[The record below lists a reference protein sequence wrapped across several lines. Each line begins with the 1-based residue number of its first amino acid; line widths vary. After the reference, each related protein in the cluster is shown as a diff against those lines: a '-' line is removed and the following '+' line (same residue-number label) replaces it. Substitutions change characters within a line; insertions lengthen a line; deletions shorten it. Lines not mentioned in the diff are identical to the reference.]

1 MQNIKPTRRIAMLA
15 AVVLGV
21 VAIVVV
27 IMSIIKMSQTAPGS
41 VKITLETN
49 GGVPYKWLYEIGD
62 DSVIEYVG
70 VESKD
75 LDPGMD
81 GGSVEETYSFKA
93 LKTGE
98 TDVVFEYKDITEDG
112 GDAIETKVYHM
123 TVDDKLDISVEEK

>member
-1 MQNIKPTRRIAMLA
+1 MQNIKPTRRIAILA
-15 AVVLGV
+15 AVVLGI

-49 GGVPYKWLYEIGD
+49 GGVPYKWSYEIDD

-81 GGSVEETYSFKA
+81 GGAVEETYSFKA

-98 TDVVFEYKDITEDG
+98 TDVVFEYKDITEDD
-112 GDAIETKVYHM
+112 GDVMETKVYHV

>member
-15 AVVLGV
+15 AVVLGI

-49 GGVPYKWLYEIGD
+49 GGVPYKWSYEIDD

-81 GGSVEETYSFKA
+81 GGAVEETYSFKA

-98 TDVVFEYKDITEDG
+98 TDVVFEYKDITEDD
-112 GDAIETKVYHM
+112 GDAMETKVYHV

>member
-1 MQNIKPTRRIAMLA
+1 MQNIKTRRITMLA
-15 AVVLGV
+15 AVVLGI

-27 IMSIIKMSQTAPGS
+27 TMSIIKMSQTAPGS

-49 GGVPYKWLYEIGD
+49 GGAPYKWSYEIGD

-70 VESKD
+70 VESKN

-81 GGSVEETYSFKA
+81 GGSIEETYSFKA

-98 TDVVFEYKDITEDG
+98 TDVVFEYKDITEDD
-112 GDAIETKVYHM
+112 GDVMETRKYHM
-123 TVDDKLDISVEEK
+123 VVDDKLDISVEEE

>member
-1 MQNIKPTRRIAMLA
+1 MQNIKPTRRIAILA
-15 AVVLGV
+15 AVVLGI

-27 IMSIIKMSQTAPGS
+27 IMSIIKMSQMAPGS

-49 GGVPYKWLYEIGD
+49 GGVPYKWSYEIDD

-81 GGSVEETYSFKA
+81 GGAVEETYSFKA

-112 GDAIETKVYHM
+112 GDVMETKVYHM

>member
-1 MQNIKPTRRIAMLA
+1 
-15 AVVLGV
+15 
-21 VAIVVV
+21 
-27 IMSIIKMSQTAPGS
+27 MSIIKMSQTAPGS

-49 GGVPYKWLYEIGD
+49 GGVPYKWSYEIDD

-81 GGSVEETYSFKA
+81 GGAVEETYSFKA

-112 GDAIETKVYHM
+112 GDAIETKVYHV

>member
-15 AVVLGV
+15 AVVLGI

-49 GGVPYKWLYEIGD
+49 GGVPYKWSYEIDD

-81 GGSVEETYSFKA
+81 GGAVEETYSFKA

-112 GDAIETKVYHM
+112 GDVMETKVYHV